1 MIWLRLCALLE
12 LTSRLSAM
20 IYWLV
25 DIPRN
30 DYRKR
35 RRFQGQSM
43 FTGIVEEIG
52 IVKEV
57 SRNRLAFEAHRVVE
71 GTKMGDSVAV
81 NGVCLTVVSLENHG
95 FSVNVMPETLRCT
108 NLGRLYYGDQ
118 VNLERSLTPTT
129 RISGHLV
136 RGVVEGTG
144 KVISFTAEADAVLAR
159 YSAPAE
165 LMRYV
170 VVKGPIAVDGVSLTV
185 VERDEGSFM
194 VSLVTYTQENTNL
207 TRRKVGDAVN
217 LETDI
222 IARYVEQLLAAR
234 G

>member
-1 MIWLRLCALLE
+1 
-12 LTSRLSAM
+12 
-20 IYWLV
+20 
-25 DIPRN
+25 
-30 DYRKR
+30 
-35 RRFQGQSM
+35 M
-43 FTGIVEEIG
+43 FTGIIEEVG
-52 IVKEV
+52 TVREAGAG
-57 SRNRLAFEAHRVVE
+57 RLVIEARRTAE
-71 GTKMGDSVAV
+71 GTNLGDSIAI
-81 NGVCLTVVSLENHG
+81 NGVDLTVASMG
-95 FSVNVMPETLRCT
+95 KTDFTFNVMPETYRRS
-108 NLGRLYYGDQ
+108 NLGLLAAGDR
-118 VNLERSLTPTT
+118 VNLERSLTLAT

-144 KVISFTAEADAVLAR
+144 RVISFTPEADAVLAR
-159 YSAPAE
+159 YSAPTE

-185 VERDEGSFM
+185 VERDESSFV

-234 G
+234 DG

>member
-1 MIWLRLCALLE
+1 
-12 LTSRLSAM
+12 
-20 IYWLV
+20 
-25 DIPRN
+25 
-30 DYRKR
+30 
-35 RRFQGQSM
+35 M
-43 FTGIVEEIG
+43 FTGIIEEVG
-52 IVKEV
+52 TVREADEG
-57 SRNRLAFEAHRVVE
+57 RLVIEARRTLE
-71 GTKMGDSVAV
+71 ETKPGDSIAI
-81 NGVCLTVVSLENHG
+81 NGVDLTVASLDG
-95 FSVNVMPETLRCT
+95 ASLTFNVMPETYRRS
-108 NLGRLYYGDQ
+108 NLGLLAAGDQ

-144 KVISFTAEADAVLAR
+144 KIISFTPEADAVLAR
-159 YSAPAE
+159 YSAPAG

-185 VERDEGSFM
+185 VERDEGSFV

>member
-1 MIWLRLCALLE
+1 
-12 LTSRLSAM
+12 
-20 IYWLV
+20 
-25 DIPRN
+25 
-30 DYRKR
+30 
-35 RRFQGQSM
+35 M
-43 FTGIVEEIG
+43 FTGIIEEVGSVREADAGRLVIEARRTVEE
-52 IVKEV
+52 
-57 SRNRLAFEAHRVVE
+57 
-71 GTKMGDSVAV
+71 TKPGDSIAI
-81 NGVCLTVVSLENHG
+81 NGVDLTVASMDEAS
-95 FSVNVMPETLRCT
+95 FTFNVMPETYRRS
-108 NLGRLYYGDQ
+108 NLGLLAAGDR

-144 KVISFTAEADAVLAR
+144 RVISFTAEADAVLAR

-185 VERDEGSFM
+185 VERDEGSFV
-194 VSLVTYTQENTNL
+194 VSLVTYTLENTNL